1 MFSASF
7 RGNWICLNRSDS
19 MNVNEDL
26 TTISYRLLCDT
37 AMNMEIIEPPLV
49 ILVGTCCYS

>member
-26 TTISYRLLCDT
+26 TAISYRLLCDT

-49 ILVGTCCYS
+49 ILVGTCWYS